1 MKRES
6 LRRTL
11 AFAIVE
17 ELGTHKHT
25 IPNIERYVLPK
36 KHKYRINKNEKIT
49 TEDILIATLIITHV
63 LMQKPIAFRYGVG
76 DVWTEK
82 RKTAFM
88 SCDLPVDRSSKI

>member
-1 MKRES
+1 MKREN

-17 ELGTHKHT
+17 ELGTHQHT

-36 KHKYRINKNEKIT
+36 KTRYRIPKNEKIT
-49 TEDILIATLIITHV
+49 QEDILIASLIVVHV
-63 LMQKPIAFRYGVG
+63 MQQKPIAFRYGRG

-82 RKTAFM
+82 RKEAFM
-88 SCDLPVDRSSKI
+88 SCDLPV